1 MVEVELIGVGAGLG
15 AVLIAALLFFIYL
28 RQSRRAAQRAEERKN
43 APPPPPLPVS
53 GAPRGDV
60 PAPAVPFEAAPLD
73 SAASPRLV
81 RGGSSPRLKVTMP
94 ADAPPP
100 LPPPA
105 SAEEIERTQTIAV
118 DRVRASDYAVS
129 VSSLA
134 LSSLNDAG
142 AADAAPT
149 AQAAPAAPGASGGAS
164 DSGRADTSSSKSG
177 RAIRRTK
184 PFWES
189 EPQRTRE
196 RRKSGDLS
204 SGLAKPGSPRSPQ
217 AAAAAA
223 DADARQQSSPAAQ
236 RVDALL
242 NEIGLG
248 TPPKSPRL

>member
-1 MVEVELIGVGAGLG
+1 
-15 AVLIAALLFFIYL
+15 
-28 RQSRRAAQRAEERKN
+28 
-43 APPPPPLPVS
+43 
-53 GAPRGDV
+53 
-60 PAPAVPFEAAPLD
+60 
-73 SAASPRLV
+73 
-81 RGGSSPRLKVTMP
+81 MP

-100 LPPPA
+100 PPRPA

-129 VSSLA
+129 ASSLR
-134 LSSLNDAG
+134 DASQRRG
-142 AADAAPT
+142 RGGRAPT

-177 RAIRRTK
+177 RAIRRTG

-204 SGLAKPGSPRSPQ
+204 SGLAKLGSPGQP
-217 AAAAAA
+217 AGGGGGG
-223 DADARQQSSPAAQ
+223 DARQQSSPAAQ

>member
-1 MVEVELIGVGAGLG
+1 M
-15 AVLIAALLFFIYL
+15 
-28 RQSRRAAQRAEERKN
+28 
-43 APPPPPLPVS
+43 
-53 GAPRGDV
+53 

-94 ADAPPP
+94 AEAAAAAAAGVRRGDR
-100 LPPPA
+100 
-105 SAEEIERTQTIAV
+105 EDERSQ
-118 DRVRASDYAVS
+118 DRVCGDYAVS
-129 VSSLA
+129 ASSLA
-134 LSSLNDAG
+134 LSSLNDPG

-149 AQAAPAAPGASGGAS
+149 AQAAPAAPGASAS
-164 DSGRADTSSSKSG
+164 LGRADTSSAKSG

-189 EPQRTRE
+189 EPQRSRE

-223 DADARQQSSPAAQ
+223 DARQQSSPSPSASTRCSTRSARHAAEIAQ
-236 RVDALL
+236 VISHDVRVKLYITC
-242 NEIGLG
+242 N
-248 TPPKSPRL
+248 

>member
-1 MVEVELIGVGAGLG
+1 MAEVELIGVGAGLG

-60 PAPAVPFEAAPLD
+60 PAPSVPFEAAPLD

-129 VSSLA
+129 ASSLA
-134 LSSLNDAG
+134 LSSLHDAG

-189 EPQRTRE
+189 EPQRSRE

-217 AAAAAA
+217 AAAAA
-223 DADARQQSSPAAQ
+223 ADARQQSSPAAQ

>member
-1 MVEVELIGVGAGLG
+1 MAEVELIGVGAGLG

-53 GAPRGDV
+53 AAPRGDV

-81 RGGSSPRLKVTMP
+81 RGGSSPRLKMTMP

-129 VSSLA
+129 ASSLA

-149 AQAAPAAPGASGGAS
+149 AQAAPAAPAAPGASAS

-189 EPQRTRE
+189 EPQRSRE

-217 AAAAAA
+217 AAAA

-248 TPPKSPRL
+248 TPPR

>member
-1 MVEVELIGVGAGLG
+1 MAEVELIGVGAGLG

-28 RQSRRAAQRAEERKN
+28 RQSRRAAQRAEERKT
-43 APPPPPLPVS
+43 A
-53 GAPRGDV
+53 
-60 PAPAVPFEAAPLD
+60 
-73 SAASPRLV
+73 
-81 RGGSSPRLKVTMP
+81 
-94 ADAPPP
+94 P

-129 VSSLA
+129 ASSLA
-134 LSSLNDAG
+134 LSSLNDPG
-142 AADAAPT
+142 AAGAAPT

-223 DADARQQSSPAAQ
+223 DARQQSSPAAQ

-248 TPPKSPRL
+248 TPPR

>member
-1 MVEVELIGVGAGLG
+1 MAEVELIGVGAGLG
-15 AVLIAALLFFIYL
+15 AVLVAALLFFIYL

-60 PAPAVPFEAAPLD
+60 PAPSVPFEAAPLD

-129 VSSLA
+129 ASSLA

-149 AQAAPAAPGASGGAS
+149 AQAAPAAPGASAS
-164 DSGRADTSSSKSG
+164 DSGRADTSSSKRG

-204 SGLAKPGSPRSPQ
+204 DGLAKPGSPRSPQ

-223 DADARQQSSPAAQ
+223 ADARQQSSPAAQ

-248 TPPKSPRL
+248 TPPNSPRL

>member
-1 MVEVELIGVGAGLG
+1 MAEVELIGVGAGLG

-60 PAPAVPFEAAPLD
+60 PAPAVPFEAAALD

-129 VSSLA
+129 ASSLA

-149 AQAAPAAPGASGGAS
+149 AQAAPAAPGASAS
-164 DSGRADTSSSKSG
+164 DSGRADTSSSKRG

-204 SGLAKPGSPRSPQ
+204 DGLAKPGSPRSPQ

-223 DADARQQSSPAAQ
+223 ADARQQSSPAAQ